1 MDADAL
7 QPLSLAAALAW
18 AAGLRVYG
26 VVFAVGLL
34 GHFGWVELP
43 GGLRA
48 LAHPAVDGVSGL
60 LFLLEFFADKVP
72 VIDSLWDAFNTFV
85 RIPAGAALAAMALAD
100 RDPGW
105 VIAAALVGGVLAGGT
120 HAAKMG
126 TRAAI
131 NLSPE
136 PFSNWAASF
145 TEDGMAAGILALAI
159 LHPLWVRAALA
170 VFVVLLVWLLPKLIG
185 AALRAMR
192 AGFGR
197 LRGGPA

>member
-1 MDADAL
+1 MDAETL

-34 GHFGWVELP
+34 GQLGWVELP
-43 GGLRA
+43 GSLRA
-48 LAHPAVDGVSGL
+48 LAHPAVVGVSGL
-60 LFLLEFFADKVP
+60 LFALEFLADKVP
-72 VIDSLWDAFNTFV
+72 VVDSLWDAVNTFV

-105 VIAAALVGGVLAGGT
+105 MIAAALAGGVLAGGT

-126 TRAAI
+126 TRAAL

-136 PFSNWAASF
+136 PLSNWAASF
-145 TEDGMAAGILALAI
+145 TEDGLAVGILALAI
-159 LHPLWVRAALA
+159 LHPLWLLGALA
-170 VFVVLLVWLLPKLIG
+170 VFVVVMIWVLPKLLG
-185 AALRAMR
+185 AAFRALGAGLRR
-192 AGFGR
+192 A
-197 LRGGPA
+197 RGG